1 MAKTLKSR
9 VLKIRNFKNIGVSL
23 KDNEYQEIYLNGY
36 WNDKII
42 GNLIILIGENNVGKS
57 NILRAMNIIKVKNID
72 TNSKSNKELLIN
84 SKPNNVQYINS
95 ALEIKLMDKEYQY
108 GISFENYNIS
118 IINNFPNE
126 RINKIIKKIKE
137 DMIRLLD
144 KYISIVN
151 NLQPDYDE
159 NIFKNSFERKLN
171 SINLEELKFE
181 QLKKDY
187 ERLEGQIKN
196 FRGFCNNNYKDLED
210 LQQE

>member
-42 GNLIILIGENNVGKS
+42 GNIVILIGENNVGKS

-84 SKPNNVQYINS
+84 SKPNNVQYFNS

-126 RINKIIKKIKE
+126 KINKIIKKIKE

-151 NLQPDYDE
+151 NLQPDYE
-159 NIFKNSFERKLN
+159 QNKFKNSF
-171 SINLEELKFE
+171 
-181 QLKKDY
+181 
-187 ERLEGQIKN
+187 
-196 FRGFCNNNYKDLED
+196 
-210 LQQE
+210 

>member
-1 MAKTLKSR
+1 MVKKLKSR

-42 GNLIILIGENNVGKS
+42 GNLVILIGENNVGKS

-137 DMIRLLD
+137 DMIRLG
-144 KYISIVN
+144 V
-151 NLQPDYDE
+151 
-159 NIFKNSFERKLN
+159 
-171 SINLEELKFE
+171 
-181 QLKKDY
+181 
-187 ERLEGQIKN
+187 
-196 FRGFCNNNYKDLED
+196 
-210 LQQE
+210 